1 MAIIGEGSFT
11 YEASGDNWGD
21 LPEGW
26 VYKEA
31 GGVAVDSRDQVYVFN
46 RGTCPMI
53 VFNRDGSVART
64 WGEGV
69 FKTPHGVSVGP
80 DDEIYCVDSGDST
93 VRKFTPEGKLLMTL
107 GTADSPAPKMSGKP
121 FNRPTHLAVD
131 KRTGELYVSDGYSNA
146 RVHKYTPDGKY
157 LTSWGE
163 SGTGEGQFNIVH
175 NIDTDSDGWVYIADR
190 ENRRVQVFSSDGIF
204 EAQWGNLSR
213 TAAVYVDTRG
223 DRDLVYAGE
232 YFGGI
237 GSNDI
242 GTDLGPRVTI
252 FDTSGNVQALVSRQ
266 PYGDEP
272 GRFYAPHGMA
282 VDSHGDIYVGEVSWT
297 EFGMKMDPPR
307 ELRSVQK
314 LVRQR

>member
-1 MAIIGEGSFT
+1 MAIIGEGRFT

-26 VYKEA
+26 NYKEA
-31 GGVAVDSRDQVYVFN
+31 TAVAVDSKDLVYVFN
-46 RGTCPMI
+46 RGTSPMV

-69 FKTPHGVSVGP
+69 FGNPHGVSVGP
-80 DDEIYCVDSGDST
+80 DDSIYCVDNGDST

-107 GTADSPAPKMSGKP
+107 GTANSPTPKMSGKP
-121 FNRPTHLAVD
+121 FSVPTHLAVD
-131 KRTGELYVSDGYSNA
+131 KRNGDLFVADGYSNA
-146 RVHKYTPDGKY
+146 RVHKYTPDGQY
-157 LTSWGE
+157 LMSWGE

-190 ENRRVQVFSSDGIF
+190 ENRRVQVFSPDGKF

-213 TAAVYVDTRG
+213 AAAIYVDTRG
-223 DRDLVYAGE
+223 DQDLVYVGE

-237 GSNDI
+237 GTNNI

-252 FDTSGNVQALVSRQ
+252 FDTSGKLQARVSRE
-266 PYGDEP
+266 PYGDQP

-282 VDSHGDIYVGEVSWT
+282 VDSHGDIYVAEVSYA
-297 EFGMKMDPPR
+297 EYGRLMDPPK
-307 ELRSVQK
+307 ELRSMQK